1 MIIWEFQSTL
11 TSTPPTLWT
20 TSPKEVKGKQK
31 IITTPCESLANYGN
45 KKELEDTVFISWKEF
60 IKSIDKDST
69 IKSNILDESPIP
81 LGYFDSLKFK
91 ITSLSGKDNIES
103 YFENEFYKKDDL
115 VEMLY
120 CQGGCNNGDG
130 VLINE

>member
-1 MIIWEFQSTL
+1 MNQ
-11 TSTPPTLWT
+11 
-20 TSPKEVKGKQK
+20 
-31 IITTPCESLANYGN
+31 
-45 KKELEDTVFISWKEF
+45 KEF
-60 IKSIDKDST
+60 IKSIDKDSK

-91 ITSLSGKDNIES
+91 ITSLSGKDNIEN
-103 YFENEFYKKDDL
+103 YFEHKLYKEDDL

-120 CQGGCNNGDG
+120 CEGGCNNGDG